1 MDTVQTSNGA
11 AAVDT
16 PLPVIKL
23 TAKDFASSADVR
35 WCPGCG
41 DYAILAQVQR
51 TLPDFERNKEKYVF
65 VSGIGCS
72 SRFPY
77 YMDCYGFHGIHGR
90 APAIASGLK
99 VMRPEL
105 SVWIVTG
112 DGDGLSIGGNH
123 LMHVIR
129 RNFDCNIL
137 LFNNRIYGLTKGQYS
152 PTSETGKKTKSTPF
166 GSVDHP
172 VNPVLLALGCEG
184 TFVARSIDRDPKH
197 QQEIF
202 KRAYNHKGTSFVE
215 VYQNCN
221 IFNDGAFESLTDK
234 KIKADNLVAIEHGKP
249 LIFGMND
256 DKGIKLDGFKP
267 VVVSLTD
274 GSHSVDDLLVY
285 DETNSELAYIVA
297 RFTDNPGFPT
307 PIGVFLAV
315 HRDTYED
322 LAQAQLTF
330 AKNKF
335 GAGDLD
341 AILNEGD
348 TWEVVA

>member
-1 MDTVQTSNGA
+1 METSSTANGSVA
-11 AAVDT
+11 DAS
-16 PLPVIKL
+16 LPVVPQL

-41 DYAILAQVQR
+41 DYSILAQVQR
-51 TLPDFERNKEKYVF
+51 TLPDFKRPKEEFVF

-77 YMDCYGFHGIHGR
+77 YMNCYGFHSIHGR

-99 VMRPEL
+99 AMRPEL

-123 LMHVIR
+123 LMHILR

-152 PTSETGKKTKSTPF
+152 PTSEEGKKTKSTPF

-172 VNPVLLALGCEG
+172 VNPVLLALGCES
-184 TFVARSIDRDPKH
+184 TFVARTIDREPKH
-197 QQEIF
+197 QQEIYR
-202 KRAYNHKGTSFVE
+202 RAYYHKGASFVE

-221 IFNDGAFESLTDK
+221 IFNDGTFETLTDK
-234 KIKADNLVAIEHGKP
+234 KVKSDNVVAIEHGKP
-249 LIFGMND
+249 LIFGMNE

-274 GSHSVDDLLVY
+274 GSHSVNDLLVY
-285 DETNSELAYIVA
+285 DETSSELAYIVA
-297 RFTDNPGFPT
+297 RLSDNVGFPT

-315 HRDTYED
+315 ERSTYED
-322 LAQAQLTF
+322 VAQAQLAY
-330 AKNKF
+330 AKEKL
-335 GAGDLD
+335 GIGDLD

-348 TWEVVA
+348 TWEVV

>member
-1 MDTVQTSNGA
+1 MENSTNGA
-11 AAVDT
+11 DVQI
-16 PLPVIKL
+16 PVAGAPTY

-41 DYAILAQVQR
+41 DYSILAQVQR
-51 TLPDFERNKEKYVF
+51 TLPDFGRPKEEFVF

-77 YMDCYGFHGIHGR
+77 YMNCYGFHSIHGR

-123 LMHVIR
+123 LMHILR

-152 PTSETGKKTKSTPF
+152 PTSEAGKKTKSTPF
-166 GSVDHP
+166 GSIDHP
-172 VNPVLLALGCEG
+172 VNPVLLALGCESS
-184 TFVARSIDRDPKH
+184 FVARTLDREPKH
-197 QQEIF
+197 QQEIYR
-202 KRAYNHKGTSFVE
+202 RAYHHKGASFVE
-215 VYQNCN
+215 IYQNCN
-221 IFNDGAFESLTDK
+221 IFNDGAFEHLTDK
-234 KIKADNLVAIEHGKP
+234 KVKSDNLVAIEHGKP
-249 LIFGMND
+249 LVFGNNS

-285 DETNSELAYIVA
+285 DETNSDLAYIVA
-297 RFTDNPGFPT
+297 RLSDQPGYPT
-307 PIGVFLAV
+307 PIGVLLALD
-315 HRDTYED
+315 RATYEE
-322 LAQAQLTF
+322 QAQDQLAT
-330 AKNKF
+330 ALEIF
-335 GAGDLD
+335 GEGNLD
-341 AILNEGD
+341 AILGEGD
-348 TWEVVA
+348 TWIVS

>member
-1 MDTVQTSNGA
+1 METHSTTNGSVA
-11 AAVDT
+11 DT
-16 PLPVIKL
+16 PLPVVPQL
-23 TAKDFASSADVR
+23 NAKDFASSADVR

-41 DYAILAQVQR
+41 DYSILAQVQR
-51 TLPDFERNKEKYVF
+51 TLPDFKRPKEEFVF

-77 YMDCYGFHGIHGR
+77 YMNCYGFHSIHGR

-99 VMRPEL
+99 AMRPDL

-123 LMHVIR
+123 LMHILR

-152 PTSETGKKTKSTPF
+152 PTSEEGKKTKSTPF

-172 VNPVLLALGCEG
+172 VNPVLLALGCESS
-184 TFVARSIDRDPKH
+184 FVARTIDREPKH
-197 QQEIF
+197 QQEIYR
-202 KRAYNHKGTSFVE
+202 RAYYHKGASFVE

-221 IFNDGAFESLTDK
+221 IFNDGAFETLTDK
-234 KIKADNLVAIEHGKP
+234 KVKSDNVVAIEHGKP
-249 LIFGMND
+249 LIFGINE
-256 DKGIKLDGFKP
+256 DKGIRLDGFKP
-267 VVVSLTD
+267 VVVSLAD

-285 DETNSELAYIVA
+285 DETNPELAYIVA
-297 RFTDNPGFPT
+297 RLTDYAGFPT
-307 PIGVFLAV
+307 PIGVFLSV
-315 HRDTYED
+315 ERSTYED
-322 LAQAQLTF
+322 MAQAQLTY
-330 AKNKF
+330 AKQKL
-335 GAGDLD
+335 GEGELD

-348 TWEVVA
+348 TWEVV